1 MATRVLVVSNNLET
15 GWKLG
20 SIVESGA
27 PRTLLA
33 GVVAAEEALYRA
45 KASPPHVILVDLGS
59 RPRTAID
66 LVAHLHRASAAK
78 IVIYCREHSRRAC
91 DDAVIKGARGVIG
104 SDDDVFAAV
113 EILQRVRA
121 GELCIDPFAA
131 ARIIDRLAGPR
142 PAPGSNRT
150 GALTLREREVVRYVV
165 GNSGAPYKRV
175 AEMLRIEDGTLRNHL
190 SLIYRKLKV
199 SNRSQLTLYA
209 AQQAEI

>member
-1 MATRVLVVSNNLET
+1 MATRVLVVSNHLET

-27 PRTLLA
+27 PKTLLA
-33 GVVAAEEALYRA
+33 GVVAAGEAAYRVR
-45 KASPPHVILVDLGS
+45 ASPPHVILVDLGG
-59 RPRTAID
+59 RPRVAIE
-66 LVAHLHRASAAK
+66 LVAHLHRVSPAK
-78 IVIYCREHSRRAC
+78 IVIYTRDHSRRAC
-91 DDAVIKGARGVIG
+91 DEAVIKGARGMIDAH
-104 SDDDVFAAV
+104 DDAFAAM
-113 EILQRVRA
+113 EIVQRVRA

-131 ARIIDRLAGPR
+131 ARVIDRLAGPR
-142 PAPGSNRT
+142 PVPGSNGS

-175 AEMLRIEDGTLRNHL
+175 AEMLHIDDGTLRNHL

-209 AQQAEI
+209 AHHTEI